1 MKIVIAPQSFKGT
14 ATASVVAGAMLDG
27 VKKVMP
33 SAEVISMPIADGG
46 SGTVDTLVKATN
58 GITIETPAVDPI
70 GRPIIARW
78 GVLGDGKTAV
88 IETSAASGL
97 SLLDISE
104 YDPDITTTRGTGML
118 LRAAIDSGYSN
129 ILLGVGDSATNDG
142 GVGLARAL
150 GIRPLDK
157 FGKELPEG
165 GAALSELESFDIGAF
180 ADSLLTT
187 NITVL
192 CDVTNPLCGINGA
205 SAVYGPQKGASHEQI
220 ESLDKSLLKLAQVV
234 KNQLGEDI
242 LDVPGAGAGG
252 GLGAGLIAFC
262 GATLRPGFEIISE
275 AVGLQGLLNGA
286 DMVLTGE
293 GRIDSQTLLGK
304 GLAGVASLSK
314 SSSVNVVAAVVGANG
329 LSDGEAISIG
339 IDYVVPLI
347 DSFDWKV
354 PSPEETPI
362 LIEYSTIVAINTA
375 LEGIES

>member
-1 MKIVIAPQSFKGT
+1 
-14 ATASVVAGAMLDG
+14 
-27 VKKVMP
+27 
-33 SAEVISMPIADGG
+33 
-46 SGTVDTLVKATN
+46 
-58 GITIETPAVDPI
+58 
-70 GRPIIARW
+70 
-78 GVLGDGKTAV
+78 
-88 IETSAASGL
+88 
-97 SLLDISE
+97 
-104 YDPDITTTRGTGML
+104 ML

-165 GAALSELESFDIGAF
+165 GAALSELESIDIGAV

-220 ESLDKSLLKLAQVV
+220 ELLDKSLLKLAQVV

-242 LDVPGAGAGG
+242 LHVPGAGAGG
-252 GLGAGLIAFC
+252 GVGAGLIAFC

-314 SSSVNVVAAVVGANG
+314 SSSVNVVVAVVGANG
-329 LSDGEAISIG
+329 LLDGEAISIG
-339 IDYVVPLI
+339 IDYIVPLI

>member
-14 ATASVVAGAMLDG
+14 ATASVVADAMLAG
-27 VKKVMP
+27 IKKVMP
-33 SAEVISMPIADGG
+33 EVELISIPIADGG

-58 GITIETPAVDPI
+58 GITIETPTVDPI

-88 IETSAASGL
+88 IETAAASGL

-104 YDPDITTTRGTGML
+104 YDPDVTSTRGTGIL
-118 LRAAIDSGYSN
+118 LRAAIDAGYSN
-129 ILLGVGDSATNDG
+129 ILLGVGDSGTNDG

-157 FGKELPEG
+157 FGEELPEG
-165 GAALSELESFDIGAF
+165 GAALSELESFDIGEF

-192 CDVTNPLCGINGA
+192 CDVTNPLCGLNGA

-220 ESLDKSLLKLAQVV
+220 ESLDKALLKLAQVV
-234 KNQLGEDI
+234 KDQFSKDV

-262 GATLRPGFEIISE
+262 GATLKSGFETISE
-275 AVGLQGLLNGA
+275 SVGLQSLFNGA

-293 GRIDSQTLLGK
+293 GRVDSQTLLGK

-314 SSSVNVVAAVVGANG
+314 SSGVNVVAAVVGSNG
-329 LSDGEAISIG
+329 LSDEESTSIG

-347 DSFDWKV
+347 AAFDWKV
-354 PSPEETPI
+354 PSPDETPG

-375 LEGIES
+375 MEGIE

>member
-165 GAALSELESFDIGAF
+165 GAALSELESFDIGEF
-180 ADSLLTT
+180 ADSLTT
-187 NITVL
+187 PNITVL

-220 ESLDKSLLKLAQVV
+220 ELLDKSLLKLAQVV

-242 LDVPGAGAGG
+242 LHVPGAGAGG

-275 AVGLQGLLNGA
+275 AVGLQGVLNGA

-314 SSSVNVVAAVVGANG
+314 SSSVNVVVAVVGANG

>member
-14 ATASVVAGAMLDG
+14 ATASVVADAML
-27 VKKVMP
+27 VSVNKAMP
-33 SAEVISMPIADGG
+33 MAEVISIPIADGG

-70 GRPIIARW
+70 GRPIIAKW

-88 IETSAASGL
+88 VETAAASGL
-97 SLLDISE
+97 SLLDASE

-118 LRAAIDSGYSN
+118 LRAAIDAGYSN

-157 FGKELPEG
+157 FGQDLREG
-165 GAALSELESFDIGAF
+165 GGALSELESFDLGEF
-180 ADSLLTT
+180 GGSLLAT

-192 CDVTNPLCGINGA
+192 CDVTNPLCGLNGA

-234 KNQLGEDI
+234 KKQLNIDI

-262 GATLRPGFEIISE
+262 GATLKPGFEIISE
-275 AVGLQGLLNGA
+275 AVGLRGLLNGA

-304 GLAGVASLSK
+304 GLAGVANLSK
-314 SSSVNVVAAVVGANG
+314 SSGVNVVAAVVGSNS

-347 DSFDWKV
+347 GSFDWKV

-375 LEGIES
+375 MGGID

>member
-78 GVLGDGKTAV
+78 GVLGD
-88 IETSAASGL
+88 
-97 SLLDISE
+97 
-104 YDPDITTTRGTGML
+104 ITTTRGTGML

-157 FGKELPEG
+157 FGKELREG

-180 ADSLLTT
+180 ADSLTTT

-220 ESLDKSLLKLAQVV
+220 ELLDKSLLKLAQVV

-275 AVGLQGLLNGA
+275 AVGLQGVLNGA

-314 SSSVNVVAAVVGANG
+314 SSSVNVVVAVVGANG

>member
-58 GITIETPAVDPI
+58 GITIETPAVVPI

-142 GVGLARAL
+142 GVGLAR
-150 GIRPLDK
+150 
-157 FGKELPEG
+157 
-165 GAALSELESFDIGAF
+165 DIGAF
-180 ADSLLTT
+180 ADSLTTT

-220 ESLDKSLLKLAQVV
+220 ELLDKSLLKLAQVV

-242 LDVPGAGAGG
+242 LHVPGAGAGG

-275 AVGLQGLLNGA
+275 AVGLQGVLNGA

-314 SSSVNVVAAVVGANG
+314 SSSVNVVVAVVGANG

>member
-180 ADSLLTT
+180 VDSLLTT